1 MFYALIS
8 VSALYRIFPRDVS
21 TKNETEVTHLGDVVH
36 HRVKRW
42 KVNFKLIS
50 HYVFYLSI
58 IHINYLSNS
67 YATLKRFSPC
77 SINGHFTVTYSYQ
90 NSSARKLV
98 V

>member
-42 KVNFKLIS
+42 KVNFKLLS
-50 HYVFYLSI
+50 HYVFYLLIKDRSHSCVQSLVTPYWHCGAI
-58 IHINYLSNS
+58 RNVAIVI
-67 YATLKRFSPC
+67 LK
-77 SINGHFTVTYSYQ
+77 
-90 NSSARKLV
+90 L
-98 V
+98 